1 MLVKGKKAL
10 VFGGT
15 SGIGLA
21 AAMML
26 RDEGCDV
33 VAISRDPASAQIT
46 KDGVTGIKTLANNVC
61 TLSIAVYTATSI
73 TVLHMHCG
81 AVVTARD
88 RPPVQAHA
96 GMLRRGTCVVYY
108 YM

>member
-21 AAMML
+21 AAIML
-26 RDEGCDV
+26 RDEGCEV

-46 KDGVTGIKTLANNVC
+46 KDGVTGMTTLANNVC
-61 TLSIAVYTATSI
+61 NLAAIICATLA
-73 TVLHMHCG
+73 
-81 AVVTARD
+81 
-88 RPPVQAHA
+88 
-96 GMLRRGTCVVYY
+96 
-108 YM
+108 